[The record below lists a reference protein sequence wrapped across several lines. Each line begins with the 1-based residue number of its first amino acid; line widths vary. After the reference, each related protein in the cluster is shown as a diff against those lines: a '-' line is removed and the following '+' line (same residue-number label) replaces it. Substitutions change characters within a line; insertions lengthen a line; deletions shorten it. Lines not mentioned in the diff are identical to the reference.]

1 MTSNIPSAMSEV
13 TDQWLIEKISGHP
26 DFANKAIKSIERK
39 TVGEGIGQVG
49 EFNQVMVETEDGE
62 QTKLFLKLRAPIEG
76 MHAVAL

>member
-49 EFNQVMVETEDGE
+49 SST
-62 QTKLFLKLRAPIEG
+62 R
-76 MHAVAL
+76 